1 MSGQADT
8 KGFKILK
15 ASDVDFSTKDLSFFE
30 PYLGYYVK
38 QTLEIGGEAYVSR
51 APDGDF
57 SGIFIYDEY
66 GKKGKIFT
74 RTRKVFDYYC
84 ELKPFDYLFAEIQT
98 GPECETYDIY
108 TVDLDN
114 LAIVHRFRRENHSNG
129 GVAGRRDRT
138 DHGFDSSLSEQ
149 EMGEGCAP
157 GRGKMFH
164 SPVRQRNCWLWIG
177 FDGER
182 YRKLALYL
190 CETAI

>member
-1 MSGQADT
+1 M
-8 KGFKILK
+8 K

-51 APDGDF
+51 APDGDI

-66 GKKGKIFT
+66 GKTGTIFT

-114 LAIVHRFRRENHSNG
+114 LAIVHRFRHEIT
-129 GVAGRRDRT
+129 VAEEWQADEIERFMGSTHPGMNRRWVKVA
-138 DHGFDSSLSEQ
+138 LQ
-149 EMGEGCAP
+149 

-164 SPVRQRNCWLWIG
+164 SPVRQRNCWLRMG
-177 FDGER
+177 FDRER
-182 YRKLALYL
+182 HRKLALYL